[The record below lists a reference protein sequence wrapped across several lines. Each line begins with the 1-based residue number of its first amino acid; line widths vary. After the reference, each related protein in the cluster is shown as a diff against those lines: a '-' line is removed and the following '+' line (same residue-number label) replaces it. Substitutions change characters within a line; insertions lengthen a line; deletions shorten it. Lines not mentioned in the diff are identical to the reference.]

1 MVTHDQEEALSF
13 ADRVAVMRNGQIE
26 QIGTPEEVYYQPR
39 TLFVAQFLGRTNL
52 LMSEAQGTEADT
64 PVGRVTL
71 NRFAEGHVLL
81 SLRPEHLTLE
91 AASADAAVA
100 SGEVVGREFRG
111 HDITFRVLLDGSEY
125 LVHTPNRMAFQP
137 GDRVLIRAIEPAVV
151 LESRPSMSRLGKTE
165 DSPAVSAG

>member
-1 MVTHDQEEALSF
+1 
-13 ADRVAVMRNGQIE
+13 MRNGQIE

-71 NRFAEGHVLL
+71 NRFAKGHVLL

-91 AASADAAVA
+91 AASADAAVASGEVVRA

-151 LESRPSMSRLGKTE
+151 LESRPSMSRLGETE
-165 DSPAVSAG
+165 DSPAV